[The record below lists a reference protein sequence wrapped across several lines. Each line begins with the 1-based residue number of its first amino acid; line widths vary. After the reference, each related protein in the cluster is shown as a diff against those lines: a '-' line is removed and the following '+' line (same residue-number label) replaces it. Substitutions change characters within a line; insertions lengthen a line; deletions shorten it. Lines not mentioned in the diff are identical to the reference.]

1 MSRRRIG
8 SELEGEVVRHHHYG
22 VQQVLV
28 VVSLVLAA
36 ATSLRGAG
44 RAVAVMQECAG
55 VVPWSPA
62 WSSTRLWLLRVGY
75 YKLTRAK
82 EEGDD
87 WVWIVDHVVQSGQE
101 KCLLIVGIRLSTLP
115 AVGEYLTHADVE
127 PIAIYPVTQSNGEI
141 VYQQL
146 EEARKHTGVPR
157 EILSDQ
163 GSDIHKGI
171 RQFCQ
176 AHPETSFI
184 YDIKHKVAAVLKRE
198 LGADPTWQEFSRWA
212 GQTSQRVQQT
222 ALAALA
228 PPRQRRKARYM
239 NVAEL
244 VGWGVRM
251 LKYVEE
257 EGSQRQAWDQ
267 QRVEQTVGWVREYR
281 QEVEQWRQWVEVG
294 TITEQF
300 VKAHGVSAGGAQQ
313 LQHRLAAAGSLPR
326 TQQLCAEFVQ
336 CVAAEGA
343 NANVGERLV
352 GSSEVIESSFGKW
365 KRLEGE
371 QARSGLT
378 GLVLALGA
386 LVAPTTAQVIKQA
399 LTTVPTKTVLTWCRE
414 KLGKTV
420 QATRRALF
428 APLHPEERKQDQ
440 LPLAA

>member
-1 MSRRRIG
+1 M
-8 SELEGEVVRHHHYG
+8 RHHQYG
-22 VQQVLV
+22 VQQVLG

-44 RAVAVMQECAG
+44 RAVAIMQECAG
-55 VVPWSPA
+55 RVPWSPS
-62 WSSTRLWLLRVGY
+62 WSSTRLWLLRLGY
-75 YKLTRAK
+75 YKLTRSK

-87 WVWIVDHVVQSGQE
+87 WVWIVDHVVQTGQE
-101 KCLLIVGIRLSTLP
+101 KCLLIVGIRLSAVP
-115 AVGEYLTHADVE
+115 AAGEYLTHADVE
-127 PIAIYPVTQSNGEI
+127 PIALYPVTQSNGEI

-146 EEARKHTGVPR
+146 EEARKRTGVPR

-163 GSDIHKGI
+163 GSDLHKGI

-176 AHPETSFI
+176 AHPESSFI
-184 YDIKHKVAAVLKRE
+184 YDVKHKVAAVLKRE
-198 LGADPTWQEFSRWA
+198 LGADPRWQEFSRWA

-244 VGWGVRM
+244 VGWGVRV
-251 LKYVEE
+251 LKYLDED
-257 EGSQRQAWDQ
+257 GSQRQEWVR
-267 QRVEQTVGWVREYR
+267 QRVEAVVGWVRQYR
-281 QEVEQWRQWVEVG
+281 HEVERWSQWVEVG

-300 VKAHGVSAGGAQQ
+300 VKTHGLSAGGAQQ
-313 LQHRLAAAGSLPR
+313 LQHQLAAAGTLPR
-326 TQQLCAEFVQ
+326 TQQLCVEFVQ
-336 CVAAEGA
+336 FVAEEVGKAKT
-343 NANVGERLV
+343 GERLV
-352 GSSEVIESSFGKW
+352 GSSEVIESIFGKW

-386 LVAPTTAQVIKQA
+386 LVAPTTADVIKQA
-399 LTTVPTKTVLTWCRE
+399 LTTVPTKTVLTWCRD

-428 APLHPEERKQDQ
+428 ASLRKAEQKPDQ
-440 LPLAA
+440 LLLAA

>member
-1 MSRRRIG
+1 M
-8 SELEGEVVRHHHYG
+8 RHHHYG

-28 VVSLVLAA
+28 VVSLVLSA

-44 RAVAVMQECAG
+44 RALAVRQECAG
-55 VVPWSPA
+55 LVPWRPA

-75 YKLTRAK
+75 DKLTRTK
-82 EEGDD
+82 EEGSD
-87 WVWIVDHVVQSGQE
+87 WVWIVDHVVQTGAE
-101 KCLLIVGIRLSTLP
+101 KCLLIVGIRLSAVP

-127 PIAIYPVTQSNGEI
+127 PIAVYPVTQSNGEI

-146 EEARKHTGVPR
+146 EEARKQTGVPR

-163 GSDIHKGI
+163 GSDLHKGI

-184 YDIKHKVAAVLKRE
+184 YDVKHKVAAVLKRE
-198 LGADPTWQEFSRWA
+198 LGAERAGQEFSCVA

-228 PPRQRRKARYM
+228 PPRQRRKGRYM

-251 LKYVEE
+251 LQYLEE
-257 EGSQRQAWDQ
+257 EGSQRQEWDR
-267 QRVEQTVGWVREYR
+267 QRREQAVGWVRQYR
-281 QEVEQWRQWVEVG
+281 HEVEQWRQWVEVG

-300 VKAHGVSAGGAQQ
+300 VKAHGLSAGGAQQ
-313 LQHRLAAAGSLPR
+313 LQHRLAAAGTLPR
-326 TQQLCAEFVQ
+326 TQHLGAEFVQ
-336 CVAAEGA
+336 FVTAEVAKAKA
-343 NANVGERLV
+343 GERLV
-352 GSSEVIESSFGKW
+352 GSSEVIESIFGKW
-365 KRLEGE
+365 KRLEGD

-386 LVAPTTAQVIKQA
+386 LVSPTNAEVIKQA

-420 QATRRALF
+420 QATRRAIF
-428 APLHPEERKQDQ
+428 TPLRKAEQKQDQ
-440 LPLAA
+440 IPLAA

>member
-1 MSRRRIG
+1 
-8 SELEGEVVRHHHYG
+8 VRHHHYG
-22 VQQVLV
+22 VQHVLL
-28 VVSLVLAA
+28 VVSLVVSA

-44 RAVAVMQECAG
+44 RALAVMRACAG
-55 VVPWSPA
+55 LVPWSPS
-62 WSSTRLWLLRVGY
+62 WSSTRLWLLRLGY

-82 EEGDD
+82 EDGAD
-87 WVWIVDHVVQSGQE
+87 WVWIVDHVVQTGQE
-101 KCLLIVGIRLSTLP
+101 KCLLIVGIRLSALP
-115 AVGEYLTHADVE
+115 AEGEYLTHADVE
-127 PIAIYPVTQSNGEI
+127 PIAIYPVPQSNGEI

-146 EEARKHTGVPR
+146 EKARKQTGVPR

-163 GSDIHKGI
+163 GSDLHKGI
-171 RQFCQ
+171 KQFCQ

-198 LGADPTWQEFSRWA
+198 LGADAVWQEFSRFA

-239 NVAEL
+239 NVGEL
-244 VGWGVRM
+244 VAWGVRM
-251 LKYVEE
+251 LKYLDE
-257 EGSQRQAWDQ
+257 EGSQRQAWDRH
-267 QRVEQTVGWVREYR
+267 RVEEAVGWVREYR

-313 LQHRLAAAGSLPR
+313 LQHRLAAVGTLPR
-326 TQQLCAEFVQ
+326 TPQLCAEFVQ
-336 CVAAEGA
+336 FVTEEGA
-343 NANVGERLV
+343 KANAGERLV
-352 GSSEVIESSFGKW
+352 GSSEVIESIFGKW

-386 LVAPTTAQVIKQA
+386 IVAPTTAEVVKQA

-428 APLHPEERKQDQ
+428 APLRKAEQKQDQ

>member
-1 MSRRRIG
+1 M
-8 SELEGEVVRHHHYG
+8 RHHHYG
-22 VQQVLV
+22 VQQVLL
-28 VVSLVLAA
+28 VVSLVLSS

-44 RAVAVMQECAG
+44 RAVAVMQTCAG
-55 VVPWSPA
+55 WVRWSPS
-62 WSSTRLWLLRVGY
+62 WSSTRLWLLRLGY

-82 EEGDD
+82 EEGSD
-87 WVWIVDHVVQSGQE
+87 WVWIVDHVVQTGQE
-101 KCLLIVGIRLSTLP
+101 KCLLIVGIRLSAVP

-127 PIAIYPVTQSNGEI
+127 PIAISPVTQSNGEI

-146 EEARKHTGVPR
+146 EAARKRTGVPR

-163 GSDIHKGI
+163 GSDLHKGI

-176 AHPETSFI
+176 AHPETSVI

-198 LGADPTWQEFSRWA
+198 LGADRAWQEFSRLA
-212 GQTSQRVQQT
+212 RQTSQRVQQT

-239 NVAEL
+239 NVDEL
-244 VGWGVRM
+244 VAWGGRM
-251 LKYVEE
+251 LQYLDED
-257 EGSQRQAWDQ
+257 GSQRQAWDR
-267 QRVEQTVGWVREYR
+267 QRVEEVVGWVRQYR
-281 QEVEQWRQWVEVG
+281 QEIEHWRQWIEVG

-300 VKAHGVSAGGAQQ
+300 VKTHGVSANGAQQ
-313 LQHRLAAAGSLPR
+313 LQHCLADIGTLPR
-326 TQQLCAEFVQ
+326 TQQLGAEYLQFVREEE
-336 CVAAEGA
+336 AKAHA
-343 NANVGERLV
+343 GERLV
-352 GSSEVIESSFGKW
+352 GSSEVIESIFGKW

-386 LVAPTTAQVIKQA
+386 LVAPTTAEVITQA
-399 LTTVPTKTVLTWCRE
+399 LTTVSTITVLTWCRE

-428 APLHPEERKQDQ
+428 ASLRKAEQKQDQ
-440 LPLAA
+440 FLRAA

>member
-1 MSRRRIG
+1 
-8 SELEGEVVRHHHYG
+8 VRHHHYG

-28 VVSLVLAA
+28 VVSLVVAT

-44 RAVAVMQECAG
+44 RALAVMQACAG
-55 VVPWSPA
+55 VGPWSPS
-62 WSSTRLWLLRVGY
+62 WSSTRLWLLRLGY

-82 EEGDD
+82 AEGED
-87 WVWIVDHVVQSGQE
+87 WVWIVDHVVQTGQE
-101 KCLLIVGIRLSTLP
+101 KCLLIVGIRLSALP

-163 GSDIHKGI
+163 GSDVHKGI

-184 YDIKHKVAAVLKRE
+184 YDVKHKVAAVLKRE
-198 LGADPTWQEFSRWA
+198 LGATPTWQEFSRLA
-212 GQTSQRVQQT
+212 GQTTQRVQQT
-222 ALAALA
+222 VLAAVA

-239 NVAEL
+239 NVGEL

-251 LKYVEE
+251 VQYLE
-257 EGSQRQAWDQ
+257 EGESQRQEWDQ
-267 QRVEQTVGWVREYR
+267 HRVEEAVGWVRQYR
-281 QEVEQWRQWVEVG
+281 HEVEQWRQWVEVG

-300 VKAHGVSAGGAQQ
+300 VKAYGVSADGTQQ
-313 LQHRLAAAGSLPR
+313 LQHQLAAAGPLPR

-336 CVAAEGA
+336 FVTEEGA
-343 NANVGERLV
+343 KAKPGERLV
-352 GSSEVIESSFGKW
+352 GSSEVIESIFGKW
-365 KRLEGE
+365 KRLEGD

-386 LVAPTTAQVIKQA
+386 LVAPTTAEVIKQA

-428 APLHPEERKQDQ
+428 ASLRKAEQKPDQ

>member
-1 MSRRRIG
+1 
-8 SELEGEVVRHHHYG
+8 VWHHHYG

-28 VVSLVLAA
+28 VVSLVVAT

-44 RAVAVMQECAG
+44 RALAVMQACAG
-55 VVPWSPA
+55 VGPWSPS
-62 WSSTRLWLLRVGY
+62 WSSTRLWLLRLGY

-82 EEGDD
+82 AEGED
-87 WVWIVDHVVQSGQE
+87 WVWIVDHVVQTGQE
-101 KCLLIVGIRLSTLP
+101 KCLLIVGIRLSALP

-163 GSDIHKGI
+163 GSDVHKGI

-184 YDIKHKVAAVLKRE
+184 YDVKHKVAAVLKRE
-198 LGADPTWQEFSRWA
+198 LGATPTWQEFSRLA
-212 GQTSQRVQQT
+212 GQTTQRVQQT
-222 ALAALA
+222 VLAAVA

-239 NVAEL
+239 NVGEL

-251 LKYVEE
+251 VQYLE
-257 EGSQRQAWDQ
+257 EGESQRQEWDQ
-267 QRVEQTVGWVREYR
+267 HRVEEAVGWVRQYR
-281 QEVEQWRQWVEVG
+281 HEVEQWRQWVEVG

-300 VKAHGVSAGGAQQ
+300 VKAYGVSADGTQQ
-313 LQHRLAAAGSLPR
+313 LQHQLAAAGPLPR

-336 CVAAEGA
+336 FVTEEGA
-343 NANVGERLV
+343 KAKPGERLV
-352 GSSEVIESSFGKW
+352 GSSEVIESIFGKW
-365 KRLEGE
+365 KRLEGD

-386 LVAPTTAQVIKQA
+386 LVAPTTAEVIKQA

-428 APLHPEERKQDQ
+428 ASLRKAEQKPDQ

>member
-1 MSRRRIG
+1 
-8 SELEGEVVRHHHYG
+8 
-22 VQQVLV
+22 
-28 VVSLVLAA
+28 
-36 ATSLRGAG
+36 
-44 RAVAVMQECAG
+44 
-55 VVPWSPA
+55 
-62 WSSTRLWLLRVGY
+62 LLRLGY

-82 EEGDD
+82 EEGSD
-87 WVWIVDHVVQSGQE
+87 WVWIVDHVVQTGQE
-101 KCLLIVGIRLSTLP
+101 KCLLIVGIRLSAVP

-127 PIAIYPVTQSNGEI
+127 PIAISPVTQSNGEI

-146 EEARKHTGVPR
+146 EAARKRTGVPR

-163 GSDIHKGI
+163 GSDLHKGI

-198 LGADPTWQEFSRWA
+198 LGADRAWQEFSRLA

-239 NVAEL
+239 NVGEL
-244 VGWGVRM
+244 VAWGGRM
-251 LKYVEE
+251 VQYLDED
-257 EGSQRQAWDQ
+257 GSQRQAWDR
-267 QRVEQTVGWVREYR
+267 QRVEEMVGWVRQYR
-281 QEVEQWRQWVEVG
+281 QEIEHWRQWVEVG

-300 VKAHGVSAGGAQQ
+300 VKTHGVSANGAQQ
-313 LQHRLAAAGSLPR
+313 LQHCLADIGTLPR
-326 TQQLCAEFVQ
+326 TQQLSAEFLQFVREEE
-336 CVAAEGA
+336 AKAHA
-343 NANVGERLV
+343 GERLV
-352 GSSEVIESSFGKW
+352 GSSEVIESIFGKW

-386 LVAPTTAQVIKQA
+386 LVAPTTAEVITQA
-399 LTTVPTKTVLTWCRE
+399 LTTVSTKTVLTWCRE
-414 KLGKTV
+414 KLGETV

-428 APLHPEERKQDQ
+428 ASLRKAEQKQDQ
-440 LPLAA
+440 FLLAA